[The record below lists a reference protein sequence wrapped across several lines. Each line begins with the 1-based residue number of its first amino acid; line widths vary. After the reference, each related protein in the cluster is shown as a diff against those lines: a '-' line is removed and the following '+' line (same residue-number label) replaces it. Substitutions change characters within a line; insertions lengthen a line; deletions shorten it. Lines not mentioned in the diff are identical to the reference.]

1 MRVAALFY
9 FSVDAPHTK
18 LAATVFNHLTLLVLE
33 GGGGLFGPFG
43 TQVMKCAGVRTKI
56 QGL

>member
-9 FSVDAPHTK
+9 FSEDAPHTK

-33 GGGGLFGPFG
+33 GAIGPCDAKF
-43 TQVMKCAGVRTKI
+43 MKCARVRTI
-56 QGL
+56 ITLL